1 MFSNKIAK
9 MIQGLLD
16 NLTVPAYYI
25 DQVPSFDLAK
35 NKNGF
40 VCWDCET
47 SNPMHNTEGI
57 EYASSSVV
65 LNFKLIVTVYGSTL
79 SVRNTLEASILDVL
93 QPKVSGKRIPLKS
106 TQLTDGFVRYLV
118 WLSTDEFP
126 IPKTA
131 QSNAELSATVLVF
144 DSSVSVVE

>member
-9 MIQGLLD
+9 MIHGLLS
-16 NLTVPAYYI
+16 NLTVPAYYV
-25 DQVPSFDLAK
+25 DQVPSFDLVK

-47 SNPMHNTEGI
+47 SNPMHCTEGI
-57 EYASSSVV
+57 EYAGSSIV
-65 LNFKLIVTVYGSTL
+65 LNFKLTVTVYGSTM
-79 SVRNTLEASILDVL
+79 SVRNAIEATILDVL
-93 QPKVSGKRIPLKS
+93 QPKASGKRKPLKS
-106 TQLTDGFVRYLV
+106 TQLTDGFIRYLV

>member
-1 MFSNKIAK
+1 

-79 SVRNTLEASILDVL
+79 GVRNTLEASILDVL

>member
-1 MFSNKIAK
+1 
-9 MIQGLLD
+9 MIQELL
-16 NLTVPAYYI
+16 NPLSVPTYYI

-47 SNPMHNTEGI
+47 SNPMHNTEGVGYTGTSI
-57 EYASSSVV
+57 V
-65 LNFKLIVTVYGSTL
+65 LNFSLTITIYGSTMQQ
-79 SVRNTLEASILDVL
+79 RNGIEGAVLDVL
-93 QPKVSGKRIPLKS
+93 QPKTSGKRIPLRS
-106 TQLTDGFVRYLV
+106 VQLTDGFIRYLV